1 MALKDKTK
9 IIFHN
14 GLKTIGGTLIEI
26 RHNDSR
32 IFFDFGSVFDPSLE
46 NQPESFSKLIE
57 TNTINYVEGLYDPR
71 LTFDSLNDSET
82 TYSNEGVF
90 ISHAHLDHSKLIN
103 YLNPSIP
110 LYSSNKTK
118 KFIDLLNI
126 NNEFLYPYEKNQD
139 TKSRFTREII
149 GLKPNDKVSIGE
161 IEVKFISVDHDII
174 GSCGLLITTPTAKI
188 AYSGD
193 LRLHGYRKE
202 DTINFCLESEDS
214 DILIIEGVSVSS
226 YEVGSVEEEL
236 KQTSEIDLVKD
247 IIKILK
253 ENPNSQISFNY
264 YIGNVE
270 RVYHIAK
277 LAEPYRKVVLE
288 EFHAFIL
295 KELTGLEVLYYSIS
309 DKNYGLDPNKQIHI
323 LDLLNDS
330 NNFFWQLESGLLKYI
345 DQIKPG
351 GIYIHSNAEPFGPY
365 DPNYEPFFELLN
377 NKKIESKVLSCSGH
391 GYTKDL
397 MRIINWIRP
406 KILCPIHSF
415 HPERLYNLYGE
426 RILPE
431 KGEMLELINK
441 EENTNEF

>member
-149 GLKPNDKVSIGE
+149 GIKPNVKVSIGE

-277 LAEPYRKVVLE
+277 LDRKSVV
-288 EFHAFIL
+288 
-295 KELTGLEVLYYSIS
+295 
-309 DKNYGLDPNKQIHI
+309 
-323 LDLLNDS
+323 
-330 NNFFWQLESGLLKYI
+330 
-345 DQIKPG
+345 
-351 GIYIHSNAEPFGPY
+351 
-365 DPNYEPFFELLN
+365 
-377 NKKIESKVLSCSGH
+377 
-391 GYTKDL
+391 
-397 MRIINWIRP
+397 
-406 KILCPIHSF
+406 
-415 HPERLYNLYGE
+415 
-426 RILPE
+426 
-431 KGEMLELINK
+431 
-441 EENTNEF
+441 